1 MFLNLRTNTM
11 ISSIDHLIIA
21 VKDINDAEE
30 NYRKIFGMEPV
41 WKGEHKALGTAN
53 VIFNFKNTYCELLS
67 ANGDGIGAALVNG
80 AIEEQGDGL
89 IGVVLGTNNIEESFS
104 TLKKSGYLVTEPT
117 EGEGIDNKTQK
128 IRKWKNLFLPPEL
141 TRGIFSFII
150 EHSEGVLPS
159 LNKYPEATINK
170 LDHLVI
176 NTNDANGF
184 INIYKDVFNIRLAL
198 DKVIEHWKSRMLFFR
213 VNKTTI
219 EVIERKNED
228 DSQDSLWGLAWEV
241 ESIEEAYKRL
251 ISEGVDVTPI
261 KEGLKENTLV
271 ATIKSHTHN
280 VPTLLIEHT

>member
-1 MFLNLRTNTM
+1 M

-53 VIFNFKNTYCELLS
+53 VIFNFKNTYFELLS
-67 ANGDGIGAALVNG
+67 ANGDGLGAALVNG

-89 IGVVLGTNNIEESFS
+89 IGVVFGTNNIEESFS
-104 TLKKSGYLVTEPT
+104 KLKKSGYLVTEPT
-117 EGEGIDNKTQK
+117 DGEGIDNKTQK

-150 EHSEGVLPS
+150 EHSEGELPS
-159 LNKYPEATINK
+159 LNKYPKATINK

-184 INIYKDVFNIRLAL
+184 INIYKDIFNIRLAL

>member
-1 MFLNLRTNTM
+1 M

-21 VKDINDAEE
+21 VKDIHDAEE

-41 WKGEHKALGTAN
+41 WKGEHKALGTVN

-67 ANGDGIGAALVNG
+67 ANGDGLGAALVNG
-80 AIEEQGDGL
+80 AIKEQGDGL
-89 IGVVLGTNNIEESFS
+89 IGVVYGTNNIEESFS
-104 TLKKSGYLVTEPT
+104 TLKKSGYLVKEPT

-150 EHSEGVLPS
+150 EHSEGALPS
-159 LNKYPEATINK
+159 LNKYPKATINK

-219 EVIERKNED
+219 EVIERKNEN

-261 KEGLKENTLV
+261 KDGLKENTLV

-280 VPTLLIEHT
+280 VPTLLIEHI

>member
-1 MFLNLRTNTM
+1 M

-21 VKDINDAEE
+21 VKDIHDAEE

-67 ANGDGIGAALVNG
+67 ANGDGLGAELVNS

-89 IGVVLGTNNIEESFS
+89 IGVVFGTNNIEESFS

-150 EHSEGVLPS
+150 EHSEGAFPS
-159 LNKYPEATINK
+159 LNKYPKSTINK

-219 EVIERKNED
+219 EVIERKNEN

-251 ISEGVDVTPI
+251 IIEGVDVTPI
-261 KEGLKENTLV
+261 KDGLKENTLV

>member
-1 MFLNLRTNTM
+1 M

-53 VIFNFKNTYCELLS
+53 VIFNFKNTYFELLS
-67 ANGDGIGAALVNG
+67 ANGDGLGAALVNG

-89 IGVVLGTNNIEESFS
+89 IGVVFGTNNIEESFS

-150 EHSEGVLPS
+150 EHSEGELPS
-159 LNKYPEATINK
+159 LNKYPKATINK

-184 INIYKDVFNIRLAL
+184 INIYKDIFNIRLAL

>member
-1 MFLNLRTNTM
+1 M

-21 VKDINDAEE
+21 VTDINDAEE

-41 WKGEHKALGTAN
+41 WKGEHEALGTAN

-67 ANGDGIGAALVNG
+67 ANGDGLGAELVNS

-89 IGVVLGTNNIEESFS
+89 IGVVLGTDNIEEAFS

-159 LNKYPEATINK
+159 LNKYPKATINK

-184 INIYKDVFNIRLAL
+184 INIYKDIFNIRLAL

-241 ESIEEAYKRL
+241 ESIEEAYNRL

>member
-1 MFLNLRTNTM
+1 M

-53 VIFNFKNTYCELLS
+53 VIFNFKNTYFELLS
-67 ANGDGIGAALVNG
+67 ANGDGLGAALVNG

-89 IGVVLGTNNIEESFS
+89 IGVVFGTNNIEESFS

-150 EHSEGVLPS
+150 EHSEGALPS
-159 LNKYPEATINK
+159 LNKYPKATINK

-280 VPTLLIEHT
+280 VPTLLIEHI